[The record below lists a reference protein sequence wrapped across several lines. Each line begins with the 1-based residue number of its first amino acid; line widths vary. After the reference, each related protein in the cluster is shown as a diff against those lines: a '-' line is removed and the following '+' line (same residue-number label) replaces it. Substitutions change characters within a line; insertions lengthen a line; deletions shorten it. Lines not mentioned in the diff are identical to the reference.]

1 MHDCVTVIVLFSCKH
16 LFYLYMCECFACV
29 ACMCTVVPIRPEHG
43 MRSSERQ
50 VGAAMCVLGAATWIL
65 DTECGSPTGV
75 AITPSH

>member
-1 MHDCVTVIVLFSCKH
+1 
-16 LFYLYMCECFACV
+16 
-29 ACMCTVVPIRPEHG
+29 MCTVVPIRPEHG

-75 AITPSH
+75 AITPSHRTIIHLALWLHLKRLYLQRGRYFTMQC